1 MGLRQLAVC
10 AGCGQGVETLR
21 EPCGGEDSAASCPV
35 QSRAA
40 GGLSERAGDGIAP
53 RKPLQAA
60 GGGDGCRS
68 AGQAAQ
74 AQAVARRWAYEAGW
88 RGACGDG
95 TARRRLDAIQ
105 V

>member
-53 RKPLQAA
+53 RKPIDAA
-60 GGGDGCRS
+60 PVPWVRIDGIGGSGASCGP
-68 AGQAAQ
+68 
-74 AQAVARRWAYEAGW
+74 ARGM
-88 RGACGDG
+88 
-95 TARRRLDAIQ
+95 
-105 V
+105 